1 MADVKSAQVQTL
13 DAEPT
18 EVLEPGVLA
27 GRVRIAK
34 FSVDLT
40 DVTGSDV
47 AYCIDLPPNAVLHE
61 VRLFQDGS
69 DSTSFDFGDSNS
81 ADGILDGQAI
91 NQEVSIQAANN
102 NTTGTNGFSPEDW
115 FKPLWEALGY
125 SSRIAAGS
133 RIRLKLT
140 PGSEPADNTIFGT
153 ITYVVD

>member
-1 MADVKSAQVQTL
+1 MADVKSAQVTAL

-18 EVLEPGVLA
+18 EVLEPGTLG

-40 DVTGSDV
+40 DVGSGDV

-61 VRLFQDGS
+61 LRLFQDGS
-69 DSTSFDFGDSNS
+69 DSTTFDFGNTTQP
-81 ADGILDGQAI
+81 DGILDGQAI
-91 NQEVSIQAANN
+91 NQELSIQAANN
-102 NTTGTNGFSPEDW
+102 NSTGTNGFSPEDW
-115 FKPLWEALGY
+115 FKPLWEAMGY
-125 SSRIAAGS
+125 SSRVAAGS

-140 PGSEPADNTIFGT
+140 PGSEPANNTVFGT